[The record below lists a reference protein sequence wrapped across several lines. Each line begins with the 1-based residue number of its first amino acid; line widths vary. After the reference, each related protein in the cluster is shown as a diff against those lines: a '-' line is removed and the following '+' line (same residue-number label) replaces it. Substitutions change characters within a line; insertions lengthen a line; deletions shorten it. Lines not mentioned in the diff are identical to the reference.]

1 MSDREMIEETKK
13 DVPDQM
19 EPVIPEIPAEKSE
32 KEPEVEAAETDIT
45 EPEAKAAEVDS
56 TEPEAKAAEA
66 DSTEPEAKAAE
77 ADSTEPE
84 VEAAEAASTEPEAKA
99 AEADSTEPETKAA
112 DADGAEPE
120 AKAAEADIT
129 EPEAEA
135 AEADSAES
143 ETEGQRSRS
152 AGRRSG
158 NRREKQQPVRPKKEH
173 QASQRENILR
183 LREIKKKKAA
193 MPYMKI
199 LAAGGAAVAVVAV
212 VAVAGT
218 VIGNHR
224 DTFSRGMK
232 VETAAAS
239 LETTEAA
246 SESTGERNI
255 VLETTLSAEEIASKE
270 YEKTVQSIVDSYAN
284 LGIAEVSGY
293 LNVRKTPES
302 FGEVIGKLP
311 KGGACEILDTST
323 DGWYKISSGGVTGY
337 VSSQYVYTGDEAKK
351 LAAENVAERAVIDAD
366 KLNVRSEPKADANV
380 VEQVF
385 KNERYDIKGQ
395 QDGWIQISSGYISA
409 DYVTVKYALD
419 EAIKQDM
426 RQTVLSLYDNLGVSN
441 VSNYLNVRDNPD
453 EKKGKIIAKLPSNA
467 GCDILDT
474 STSGWYKIRS
484 GNITGYVKS
493 EYILTGQQAKD
504 KALQVAKLMAISNT
518 DGVNVRTEPNTNSS
532 IYTQISNSERFLV
545 ADQQDGWV
553 KIEIDDQDAYL
564 SSDYVDVK
572 YGLEEAIKYTPVVEV
587 ADTSSKND
595 SKNSSKNNTKNNSGK
610 KNSGKKNSANDGAAG
625 SKSGSVSSKRAQIA
639 NYAVQFVGN
648 RYVYGGTSLTN
659 GTDCSGFTMSVMAK
673 FGVSLPHNSGAQSGS
688 GKSITSSQMRPGD
701 LVFYSGSGGIN
712 HVALYIGNG
721 QVCHASNARSGIKIS
736 TWNYRTPAKIVNV
749 LGD

>member
-32 KEPEVEAAETDIT
+32 KEPEVEAAEAAST
-45 EPEAKAAEVDS
+45 EPEAKAAGADGA
-56 TEPEAKAAEA
+56 EPEAKAAEA

-84 VEAAEAASTEPEAKA
+84 AKAAEAANTEPEAEAAEADSTEPEAKA
-99 AEADSTEPETKAA
+99 AEAAS
-112 DADGAEPE
+112 
-120 AKAAEADIT
+120 T

-232 VETAAAS
+232 IETAAAS

-246 SESTGERNI
+246 SESSGERNI

-302 FGEVIGKLP
+302 FGEVTGKLP

-351 LAAENVAERAVIDAD
+351 LAAKNVAERAVIDAD

>member
-1 MSDREMIEETKK
+1 MSDREMMEETKK
-13 DVPDQM
+13 EDPVSVENAAQEDQITEVPADETVGQNEEQPSGGNTAEQSPQMQTESVPQEADQQPDDTAAQGQEADQQPDDTAAQGQEA
-19 EPVIPEIPAEKSE
+19 EPENEKSE
-32 KEPEVEAAETDIT
+32 TLGANQAET
-45 EPEAKAAEVDS
+45 
-56 TEPEAKAAEA
+56 AEA
-66 DSTEPEAKAAE
+66 EHEPVHR
-77 ADSTEPE
+77 TR
-84 VEAAEAASTEPEAKA
+84 
-99 AEADSTEPETKAA
+99 
-112 DADGAEPE
+112 
-120 AKAAEADIT
+120 
-129 EPEAEA
+129 
-135 AEADSAES
+135 S
-143 ETEGQRSRS
+143 ERSSGTHRSR
-152 AGRRSG
+152 
-158 NRREKQQPVRPKKEH
+158 QPERPKKDH
-173 QASQRENILR
+173 QASQRDNILR

-199 LAAGGAAVAVVAV
+199 LAAGGTAVAIVAV

-218 VIGNHR
+218 MIKNHK
-224 DTFSRGMK
+224 DTFGGMK

-246 SESTGERNI
+246 SESGEEKNI
-255 VLETTLSAEEIASKE
+255 VLETTLSAEEIESKE
-270 YEKTVQSIVDSYAN
+270 FEKTVQNIVDSYAN

-302 FGEVIGKLP
+302 FGEVVGKLP

-323 DGWYKISSGGVTGY
+323 EGWYKISSGGVTGY

-351 LAAENVAERAVIDAD
+351 LASENVAERAVIDAD
-366 KLNVRSEPKADANV
+366 KLNVRSEPKADADV
-380 VEQVF
+380 VDQVF
-385 KNERYDIKGQ
+385 KNERYDIKSQ
-395 QDGWIQISSGYISA
+395 QDGWIQISDGYISA

-453 EKKGKIIAKLPSNA
+453 ETKGKIIAKLPSNA

-474 STSGWYKIRS
+474 STAGWLKIRS

-587 ADTSSKND
+587 ADTSNSK
-595 SKNSSKNNTKNNSGK
+595 SNTKNSTGKSSSSSKSSGK
-610 KNSGKKNSANDGAAG
+610 KSSANDGAAG

-721 QVCHASNARSGIKIS
+721 QVCHASNAKSGIKIS

>member
-1 MSDREMIEETKK
+1 
-13 DVPDQM
+13 
-19 EPVIPEIPAEKSE
+19 
-32 KEPEVEAAETDIT
+32 
-45 EPEAKAAEVDS
+45 
-56 TEPEAKAAEA
+56 
-66 DSTEPEAKAAE
+66 
-77 ADSTEPE
+77 
-84 VEAAEAASTEPEAKA
+84 
-99 AEADSTEPETKAA
+99 
-112 DADGAEPE
+112 
-120 AKAAEADIT
+120 
-129 EPEAEA
+129 
-135 AEADSAES
+135 
-143 ETEGQRSRS
+143 
-152 AGRRSG
+152 
-158 NRREKQQPVRPKKEH
+158 
-173 QASQRENILR
+173 
-183 LREIKKKKAA
+183 

-199 LAAGGAAVAVVAV
+199 LAAGGTAVAIVAV

-218 VIGNHR
+218 MIKNHK
-224 DTFSRGMK
+224 DAFGGMK

-246 SESTGERNI
+246 SESGEEKNI
-255 VLETTLSAEEIASKE
+255 VLETTLSAEEIESKE
-270 YEKTVQSIVDSYAN
+270 FEKTVQSIVDSYAN

-302 FGEVIGKLP
+302 FGEVVGKLP

-323 DGWYKISSGGVTGY
+323 EGWYKISSGGVTGY

-366 KLNVRSEPKADANV
+366 KLNVRSEPKADADV
-380 VEQVF
+380 VDQVF
-385 KNERYDIKGQ
+385 KNERYDIKSQ
-395 QDGWIQISSGYISA
+395 QDGWIQISDGYISA

-453 EKKGKIIAKLPSNA
+453 ETKGKIIAKLPSNA

-474 STSGWYKIRS
+474 STAGWLKIRS

-587 ADTSSKND
+587 ADTSNSK
-595 SKNSSKNNTKNNSGK
+595 SNTKNSTGKSSSSSKSSGK
-610 KNSGKKNSANDGAAG
+610 KSSANDGAAG

-673 FGVSLPHNSGAQSGS
+673 FGVSLPHNSGSQAGS

-721 QVCHASNARSGIKIS
+721 QVCHASNAKSGIKIS

>member
-19 EPVIPEIPAEKSE
+19 EPVIPEIPAEKSG
-32 KEPEVEAAETDIT
+32 KELEVEAAEAAIT
-45 EPEAKAAEVDS
+45 EPEAKAAEADS
-56 TEPEAKAAEA
+56 TEPESKAAEADNTEPEAEAAEA

-77 ADSTEPE
+77 ADS
-84 VEAAEAASTEPEAKA
+84 
-99 AEADSTEPETKAA
+99 
-112 DADGAEPE
+112 AEP
-120 AKAAEADIT
+120 
-129 EPEAEA
+129 
-135 AEADSAES
+135 

-158 NRREKQQPVRPKKEH
+158 NRREKQQPARPKKEH

-351 LAAENVAERAVIDAD
+351 LATENVAERAVIDAD

-504 KALQVAKLMAISNT
+504 KALSNT

-595 SKNSSKNNTKNNSGK
+595 SKNSSKNSSKN
-610 KNSGKKNSANDGAAG
+610 NSGKKNSANDGAAG

>member
-1 MSDREMIEETKK
+1 MSDREMMEETEKE
-13 DVPDQM
+13 DPVSVENAAQEDQITEVPADETVGQNAEQPSGGNTAEQSPQMQTESVPQEADQQPDDTAAQGQET
-19 EPVIPEIPAEKSE
+19 EPENEKSE
-32 KEPEVEAAETDIT
+32 TLGADQAET
-45 EPEAKAAEVDS
+45 
-56 TEPEAKAAEA
+56 AEA
-66 DSTEPEAKAAE
+66 EHEPVHR
-77 ADSTEPE
+77 TR
-84 VEAAEAASTEPEAKA
+84 
-99 AEADSTEPETKAA
+99 
-112 DADGAEPE
+112 
-120 AKAAEADIT
+120 
-129 EPEAEA
+129 
-135 AEADSAES
+135 S
-143 ETEGQRSRS
+143 ERSSGTHRSR
-152 AGRRSG
+152 
-158 NRREKQQPVRPKKEH
+158 QPERPKKDH
-173 QASQRENILR
+173 QASQRDNILR

-218 VIGNHR
+218 MIKNHK
-224 DTFSRGMK
+224 DTFGGMK

-239 LETTEAA
+239 LETTEAV
-246 SESTGERNI
+246 SESGEEKNI
-255 VLETTLSAEEIASKE
+255 VLETTLSAEEIESKE
-270 YEKTVQSIVDSYAN
+270 FEKTVQSIVDSYAN

-302 FGEVIGKLP
+302 FGEVVGKLP

-323 DGWYKISSGGVTGY
+323 EGWYKISSGGVTGY

-366 KLNVRSEPKADANV
+366 KLNVRSEPKADADV
-380 VEQVF
+380 VDQVF
-385 KNERYDIKGQ
+385 KNERYDIKSQ
-395 QDGWIQISSGYISA
+395 QDGWIQISDGYISA

-453 EKKGKIIAKLPSNA
+453 ETKGKIIAKLPSNA

-474 STSGWYKIRS
+474 STAGWLKIRS

-587 ADTSSKND
+587 ADTSNSK
-595 SKNSSKNNTKNNSGK
+595 SNTKNSTGKSSSSSKSSGK
-610 KNSGKKNSANDGAAG
+610 KSSANDGAAG

-721 QVCHASNARSGIKIS
+721 QVCHASNAKSGIKIS

>member
-32 KEPEVEAAETDIT
+32 KEPEI
-45 EPEAKAAEVDS
+45 
-56 TEPEAKAAEA
+56 
-66 DSTEPEAKAAE
+66 
-77 ADSTEPE
+77 
-84 VEAAEAASTEPEAKA
+84 EAAEAASTEPEAKA
-99 AEADSTEPETKAA
+99 AEADN
-112 DADGAEPE
+112 
-120 AKAAEADIT
+120 T

-143 ETEGQRSRS
+143 EPEGQRSRS

>member
-1 MSDREMIEETKK
+1 MMEETKK
-13 DVPDQM
+13 EDPVSVENAAQEDQITEVPADETVGQNAEQPSGGNTAEQSPQMQTESVPQEADQQPDDTAAQGQEA
-19 EPVIPEIPAEKSE
+19 EPENEKSE
-32 KEPEVEAAETDIT
+32 TLGADQAET
-45 EPEAKAAEVDS
+45 
-56 TEPEAKAAEA
+56 AEA
-66 DSTEPEAKAAE
+66 EHEPVHR
-77 ADSTEPE
+77 TR
-84 VEAAEAASTEPEAKA
+84 
-99 AEADSTEPETKAA
+99 
-112 DADGAEPE
+112 
-120 AKAAEADIT
+120 
-129 EPEAEA
+129 
-135 AEADSAES
+135 S
-143 ETEGQRSRS
+143 ERSSGTHRSR
-152 AGRRSG
+152 
-158 NRREKQQPVRPKKEH
+158 QPERPKKDH
-173 QASQRENILR
+173 QASQRDNILR

-199 LAAGGAAVAVVAV
+199 LAAGGTAVAIVAV

-218 VIGNHR
+218 MIKNHK
-224 DTFSRGMK
+224 DMFGGMK

-246 SESTGERNI
+246 SESGEEKNI
-255 VLETTLSAEEIASKE
+255 VLETTLSAEEIESKE
-270 YEKTVQSIVDSYAN
+270 FEKTVQSIVDSYAN

-302 FGEVIGKLP
+302 FGEVVGKLP

-323 DGWYKISSGGVTGY
+323 EGWYKISSGGVTGY

-366 KLNVRSEPKADANV
+366 KLNVRSEPKADADV
-380 VEQVF
+380 VDQVF
-385 KNERYDIKGQ
+385 KNERYDIKSQ
-395 QDGWIQISSGYISA
+395 QDGWIQISDGYISA

-453 EKKGKIIAKLPSNA
+453 ETKGKIIAKLPSNA

-474 STSGWYKIRS
+474 STAGWLKIRS

-587 ADTSSKND
+587 ADTSNSK
-595 SKNSSKNNTKNNSGK
+595 SNTKNSTGKSNSSSKSSGK
-610 KNSGKKNSANDGAAG
+610 KSSANDGAAG

-721 QVCHASNARSGIKIS
+721 QVCHASNAKSGIKIS

>member
-1 MSDREMIEETKK
+1 MSDREMMEETKK
-13 DVPDQM
+13 EDPVSVENAAQEDQITEVPADETVGQNAEQPSGGNTAEQSPQMQTESVPQEADQQPDDTAAQGQEA
-19 EPVIPEIPAEKSE
+19 EPENEKSE
-32 KEPEVEAAETDIT
+32 TLGADQAET
-45 EPEAKAAEVDS
+45 
-56 TEPEAKAAEA
+56 AEA
-66 DSTEPEAKAAE
+66 EHEPVHR
-77 ADSTEPE
+77 TR
-84 VEAAEAASTEPEAKA
+84 
-99 AEADSTEPETKAA
+99 
-112 DADGAEPE
+112 
-120 AKAAEADIT
+120 
-129 EPEAEA
+129 
-135 AEADSAES
+135 S
-143 ETEGQRSRS
+143 ERSSGTHRSR
-152 AGRRSG
+152 
-158 NRREKQQPVRPKKEH
+158 QPERPKKDH
-173 QASQRENILR
+173 QASQRDNILR

-199 LAAGGAAVAVVAV
+199 LAAGGTAVAIVAV

-218 VIGNHR
+218 MIKNHK
-224 DTFSRGMK
+224 DAFGGMK

-246 SESTGERNI
+246 SESGEEKNI
-255 VLETTLSAEEIASKE
+255 VLETTLSAEEIESKE
-270 YEKTVQSIVDSYAN
+270 FEKTVQSIVDSYAN

-302 FGEVIGKLP
+302 FGEVVGKLP

-323 DGWYKISSGGVTGY
+323 EGWYKISSGGVTGY

-366 KLNVRSEPKADANV
+366 KLNVRSEPKADADV
-380 VEQVF
+380 VDQIF
-385 KNERYDIKGQ
+385 KNERYDIKSQ
-395 QDGWIQISSGYISA
+395 QDGWIQISDGYISA

-453 EKKGKIIAKLPSNA
+453 ETKGKIIAKLPSNA

-474 STSGWYKIRS
+474 STAGWLKIRS

-587 ADTSSKND
+587 ADTSNSK
-595 SKNSSKNNTKNNSGK
+595 SNTKNSTGK
-610 KNSGKKNSANDGAAG
+610 SSSSSKSSRKKSSANDGAAG

-673 FGVSLPHNSGAQSGS
+673 FGVSLPHNSGSQAGS

-721 QVCHASNARSGIKIS
+721 QVCHASNAKSGIKIS

>member
-1 MSDREMIEETKK
+1 MSDREMMEETKK
-13 DVPDQM
+13 EDPVSVENAAQEDQM
-19 EPVIPEIPAEKSE
+19 TEVPADETVGQNAEQPSGGNTAEQSPQMQTESVPQEADQQPDDTAAQGQEAEPENEKSE
-32 KEPEVEAAETDIT
+32 TLGADQAET
-45 EPEAKAAEVDS
+45 
-56 TEPEAKAAEA
+56 AEA
-66 DSTEPEAKAAE
+66 EHEPVHR
-77 ADSTEPE
+77 TR
-84 VEAAEAASTEPEAKA
+84 
-99 AEADSTEPETKAA
+99 
-112 DADGAEPE
+112 
-120 AKAAEADIT
+120 
-129 EPEAEA
+129 
-135 AEADSAES
+135 S
-143 ETEGQRSRS
+143 ERSSGTHRSR
-152 AGRRSG
+152 
-158 NRREKQQPVRPKKEH
+158 QPERPKKDH
-173 QASQRENILR
+173 QASQRDNILR

-199 LAAGGAAVAVVAV
+199 LAAGGTAVAIVAV

-218 VIGNHR
+218 MIKNHK
-224 DTFSRGMK
+224 DAFGGMK

-246 SESTGERNI
+246 SESGEEKNI
-255 VLETTLSAEEIASKE
+255 VLETTLSAEEIESKE
-270 YEKTVQSIVDSYAN
+270 FEKTVQSIVDSYAN

-302 FGEVIGKLP
+302 FGEVVGKLP

-323 DGWYKISSGGVTGY
+323 EGWYKISSGGVTGY

-366 KLNVRSEPKADANV
+366 KLNVRSEPKADADV
-380 VEQVF
+380 VDQIF
-385 KNERYDIKGQ
+385 KNERYDIKSQ
-395 QDGWIQISSGYISA
+395 QDGWIQISDGYISA

-453 EKKGKIIAKLPSNA
+453 ETKGKIIAKLPSNA

-474 STSGWYKIRS
+474 STAGWLKIRS

-587 ADTSSKND
+587 ADTSNSK
-595 SKNSSKNNTKNNSGK
+595 SNTKNSTGKSSSSSKSSGK
-610 KNSGKKNSANDGAAG
+610 KSSANDGAAG

-673 FGVSLPHNSGAQSGS
+673 FGVSLPHNSGSQAGS

-721 QVCHASNARSGIKIS
+721 QVCHASNAKSGIKIS

>member
-13 DVPDQM
+13 DAPDQM

-32 KEPEVEAAETDIT
+32 KEPEVEAAEADSA
-45 EPEAKAAEVDS
+45 ESEAK
-56 TEPEAKAAEA
+56 TAEA

-84 VEAAEAASTEPEAKA
+84 AK
-99 AEADSTEPETKAA
+99 
-112 DADGAEPE
+112 
-120 AKAAEADIT
+120 
-129 EPEAEA
+129 A

-385 KNERYDIKGQ
+385 KNERYDIRGQ

>member
-1 MSDREMIEETKK
+1 MSDREMMEETKK
-13 DVPDQM
+13 EDPVSVENAAQEDQITEVPADETVGQNAEQPSGGNTAEQSPQMQTESVPQEADQQPDDTAAQGQEA
-19 EPVIPEIPAEKSE
+19 EPENEKSE
-32 KEPEVEAAETDIT
+32 TLGADQAET
-45 EPEAKAAEVDS
+45 
-56 TEPEAKAAEA
+56 AEA
-66 DSTEPEAKAAE
+66 EHEPVHR
-77 ADSTEPE
+77 TR
-84 VEAAEAASTEPEAKA
+84 
-99 AEADSTEPETKAA
+99 
-112 DADGAEPE
+112 
-120 AKAAEADIT
+120 
-129 EPEAEA
+129 
-135 AEADSAES
+135 S
-143 ETEGQRSRS
+143 ERSSGTHRSR
-152 AGRRSG
+152 
-158 NRREKQQPVRPKKEH
+158 QPERPKKDH
-173 QASQRENILR
+173 QASQRDNILR

-199 LAAGGAAVAVVAV
+199 LAAGGTAVAIVAV

-218 VIGNHR
+218 MIKNHK
-224 DTFSRGMK
+224 DAFGGMK

-246 SESTGERNI
+246 SESGEEKNI
-255 VLETTLSAEEIASKE
+255 VLETTLSAEEIESKE
-270 YEKTVQSIVDSYAN
+270 FEKTVQSIVDSYAN

-302 FGEVIGKLP
+302 FGEVVGKLP
-311 KGGACEILDTST
+311 KGGVCEILDTST
-323 DGWYKISSGGVTGY
+323 EGWYKISSGGVTGY

-366 KLNVRSEPKADANV
+366 KLNVRSEPKADADV
-380 VEQVF
+380 VDQIF
-385 KNERYDIKGQ
+385 KNERYDIKSQ
-395 QDGWIQISSGYISA
+395 QDGWIQISDGYISA

-453 EKKGKIIAKLPSNA
+453 ETKGKIIAKLPSNA

-474 STSGWYKIRS
+474 STAGWLKIRS

-587 ADTSSKND
+587 ADTSNSK
-595 SKNSSKNNTKNNSGK
+595 SNTKNSTGKSSSSSKSSGK
-610 KNSGKKNSANDGAAG
+610 KSSANDGAAG

-673 FGVSLPHNSGAQSGS
+673 FGVSLPHNSGSQAGS

-721 QVCHASNARSGIKIS
+721 QVCHASNAKSGIKIS

>member
-32 KEPEVEAAETDIT
+32 KEPEIEAAEAAST
-45 EPEAKAAEVDS
+45 EPEIEAAEAAS

-66 DSTEPEAKAAE
+66 DNTEPEA
-77 ADSTEPE
+77 
-84 VEAAEAASTEPEAKA
+84 EAAEAASTEPEAKA
-99 AEADSTEPETKAA
+99 AEADS
-112 DADGAEPE
+112 
-120 AKAAEADIT
+120 
-129 EPEAEA
+129 
-135 AEADSAES
+135 AES
-143 ETEGQRSRS
+143 EPEGQRSRS

>member
-1 MSDREMIEETKK
+1 MSDREMMEETKK
-13 DVPDQM
+13 EDPVSVENAAQEDQITEVPADETVGQNEEQPSGGNTAEQSPQMQTESVPQEADQQPDDTAAQGQET
-19 EPVIPEIPAEKSE
+19 EPENEKSE
-32 KEPEVEAAETDIT
+32 TLGADQAET
-45 EPEAKAAEVDS
+45 
-56 TEPEAKAAEA
+56 AEA
-66 DSTEPEAKAAE
+66 EHEPVHR
-77 ADSTEPE
+77 TR
-84 VEAAEAASTEPEAKA
+84 
-99 AEADSTEPETKAA
+99 
-112 DADGAEPE
+112 
-120 AKAAEADIT
+120 
-129 EPEAEA
+129 
-135 AEADSAES
+135 S
-143 ETEGQRSRS
+143 ERSLGTHRSR
-152 AGRRSG
+152 
-158 NRREKQQPVRPKKEH
+158 QPERPKKDH
-173 QASQRENILR
+173 QASQRDNILR

-199 LAAGGAAVAVVAV
+199 LAAGGTAVAIVAV

-218 VIGNHR
+218 MIKNHK
-224 DTFSRGMK
+224 DAFGGMK

-246 SESTGERNI
+246 SESGEEKNI
-255 VLETTLSAEEIASKE
+255 VLETTLSAEEIESKE
-270 YEKTVQSIVDSYAN
+270 FEKTVQSIVDSYAN

-302 FGEVIGKLP
+302 FGEVVGKLP

-323 DGWYKISSGGVTGY
+323 EGWYKISSGGVTGY

-366 KLNVRSEPKADANV
+366 KLNVRSEPKADADV
-380 VEQVF
+380 VDQVF
-385 KNERYDIKGQ
+385 KNERYDIKSQ
-395 QDGWIQISSGYISA
+395 QDGWIQISDGYISA

-453 EKKGKIIAKLPSNA
+453 ETKGKIIAKLPSNA

-474 STSGWYKIRS
+474 STAGWLKIRS

-587 ADTSSKND
+587 ADTSNSK
-595 SKNSSKNNTKNNSGK
+595 SNTKNSTGKSSSSSKSSGK
-610 KNSGKKNSANDGAAG
+610 KSSANDGAAG

-721 QVCHASNARSGIKIS
+721 QVCHASNAKSGIKIS